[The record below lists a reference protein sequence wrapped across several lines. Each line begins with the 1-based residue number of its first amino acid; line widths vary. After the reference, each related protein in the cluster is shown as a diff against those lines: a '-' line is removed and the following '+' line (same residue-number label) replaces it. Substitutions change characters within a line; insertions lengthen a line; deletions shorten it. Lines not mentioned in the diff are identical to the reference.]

1 MVNDQSREQ
10 FFLEKMISLEEKA
23 LNILEKIDNRG
34 SESHNLLSESR
45 KLQGESLKIQGDS
58 QKLLE
63 KIIVSGDESLK
74 LLSESLKIQIESQK
88 LLEKLLKSQ
97 EVTNNYL
104 IKRNNNTNSNIHIIM
119 KKMELTPIKEEF
131 EESEKFLHSKILSS
145 NKSDTN
151 NNTDNNYGE
160 VKAKKVASFNK
171 DNIKKKDKMKKSN
184 SFENLLFHGDNTKM
198 YSN

>member
-34 SESHNLLSESR
+34 SESHNLLSES
-45 KLQGESLKIQGDS
+45 LKIQSDS

-63 KIIVSGDESLK
+63 KIIVSGG
-74 LLSESLKIQIESQK
+74 ESLKIQIESQK

>member
-34 SESHNLLSESR
+34 SESHNLLSES
-45 KLQGESLKIQGDS
+45 LKIQGDS

-63 KIIVSGDESLK
+63 KIILSGDESQK
-74 LLSESLKIQIESQK
+74 LLSRSLKIQSESQK

-151 NNTDNNYGE
+151 NNTDNNYDE

>member
-34 SESHNLLSESR
+34 SESHNLLSES
-45 KLQGESLKIQGDS
+45 LKIQGDS

-63 KIIVSGDESLK
+63 KIILSGDESQK
-74 LLSESLKIQIESQK
+74 LLSRSLKIQSESQK

-104 IKRNNNTNSNIHIIM
+104 IKRNNNINSNIHIIM

-151 NNTDNNYGE
+151 NNTDNNYDE